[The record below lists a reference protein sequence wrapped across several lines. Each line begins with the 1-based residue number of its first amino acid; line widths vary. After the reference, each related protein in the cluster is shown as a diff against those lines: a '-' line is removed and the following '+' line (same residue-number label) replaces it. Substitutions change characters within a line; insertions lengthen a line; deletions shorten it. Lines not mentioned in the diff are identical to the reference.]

1 MSGRTDISPDAQ
13 ETNINETTL
22 DDTDR
27 ARIAAEEAAR
37 QAEWDAKMAAYEAK
51 WRTFQ
56 QRQADVLARNKATLF
71 QALAAACIDTVTV
84 MFDGSG
90 DSGQIESVETFDA
103 AANPAVLPEAL
114 INIAGIEFESLETRI
129 TPISPREAIENM
141 VYAFLEQTHDGW
153 ENGDGAYGAFTFTVA
168 DQSISL
174 EYNERYTD
182 THYYQHEF

>member
-1 MSGRTDISPDAQ
+1 MSGRTDIPPDTQ
-13 ETNINETTL
+13 GIV
-22 DDTDR
+22 
-27 ARIAAEEAAR
+27 AEEAPR
-37 QAEWDAKMAAYEAK
+37 QVEWDAKMAAYEAK

-56 QRQADVLARNKATLF
+56 QRQADVLARNKTTLF
-71 QALAAACIDTVTV
+71 EALAAVGIDTVAVT
-84 MFDGSG
+84 FDGSG

-114 INIAGIEFESLETRI
+114 INIGGIEFESLEMRI
-129 TPISPREAIENM
+129 TPISLREAIENM

-153 ENGDGAYGAFTFTVA
+153 ENGDGAYGTFTFTVA
-168 DQSISL
+168 DQSIRL